1 MATARPLIT
10 VGLCEYDIICD
21 AVCNMLP
28 MVSENCFWSL
38 DDLLNLDADYYD
50 KNANDNLR
58 IGEKSYFVA
67 GDMLITDDD
76 YTYCCLYNKDM
87 YKNNADLSGQY
98 GDIYDIVREGR
109 WTYDIFYE
117 MCKVVSQPDENG
129 QWGTTG
135 GTYGNISEGYVT
147 AIWVNGAGVRTVEK
161 GAEPYS
167 LTLNVTS
174 DRSVAAF
181 NKVFEIMTHRSNSI
195 LVDWLGAT
203 GWEDTATMFEN
214 GQGLFWGTNVS
225 SITTNIAGSEADQI
239 ISFGVL
245 PVPKLDEEQANY
257 FNGINSYQSSV
268 IGIPSSNVENQE
280 ATAYLIES
288 ARLLQR

>member
-1 MATARPLIT
+1 MPDEEITSNQINDAVTTRNNLIEDNYGLVIVCDADATPMATARPLIT
-10 VGLCEYDIICD
+10 AGLCEYDIICD

-135 GTYGNISEGYVT
+135 GHLREYLRGLC
-147 AIWVNGAGVRTVEK
+147 NG
-161 GAEPYS
+161 
-167 LTLNVTS
+167 
-174 DRSVAAF
+174 
-181 NKVFEIMTHRSNSI
+181 H
-195 LVDWLGAT
+195 LGQRR
-203 GWEDTATMFEN
+203 GR
-214 GQGLFWGTNVS
+214 
-225 SITTNIAGSEADQI
+225 AD
-239 ISFGVL
+239 G
-245 PVPKLDEEQANY
+245 
-257 FNGINSYQSSV
+257 
-268 IGIPSSNVENQE
+268 
-280 ATAYLIES
+280 
-288 ARLLQR
+288 